1 MNAQKEPVDSYTL
14 SPSLVRHYFNLPF
27 EKVKGEAKRLSEEFK
42 TLSHL
47 NEDNYSKIIV
57 HRAFRDFFFFDNET
71 LISVNNSIL
80 KKQEKLASMDE
91 DDSTFKIISSEIS
104 ELKSKKNR
112 LYERAFLRLKSY
124 TYCSRKLARLVL
136 LEMLY
141 SAQEK
146 KELGG
151 TSGKSYATDLM
162 KNYRKMQNA
171 YNSEFL
177 ASKKIDIDGKSISL
191 LEISSSIQKRISELY
206 AKTKGLENRATE
218 MGYGWAFL
226 TMTASAHLHS
236 NPVKGKSS
244 WNKSNANAPKKELQK
259 SWAAFGREM
268 ASRGYPMSE
277 GHIFGMRVVEPHQDG
292 TPHWHMVVFYNLDLE
307 EKLFSSSGLF
317 QKHFNRGSQHSLK
330 IVIGEISDSG
340 SLENV
345 ASAATYCFKY
355 ITKAMGG
362 DFINEHGI
370 RSYDDNL
377 NVSNANATVDAIE
390 AWRAATGSR
399 AYQMFGINGYSG
411 YWNYTRKIAHRI
423 GKLETYEIDGKKK
436 YKIVDS
442 FVDFDRLEEE
452 LNSLPSKQ
460 ESEDLTISYLDSL
473 SDEELA
479 YYDSKINITDADFV
493 SLDEQI
499 RLEKKYSPKS
509 EHHSIDE
516 KYALIQ
522 MHIPHLDDIQMC
534 SMHSDLI
541 SIMKQSVAGNFSKFI
556 TECEKRRIHLVREP
570 YKNRYGEDCTR
581 VIGIYAGTQVY
592 LFKKYMIK
600 DNNEPLQDDPSR
612 SENISL

>member
-1 MNAQKEPVDSYTL
+1 MNAQKESVDSYTL
-14 SPSLVRHYFNLPF
+14 SLSLVRHYFNLPF

-47 NEDNYSKIIV
+47 NEENYSKIIV

-80 KKQEKLASMDE
+80 KKQEELASMDE

-104 ELKSKKNR
+104 ELESKKVR

-146 KELGG
+146 KEIGG

-177 ASKKIDIDGKSISL
+177 ASKKIDVNGKSISL
-191 LEISSSIQKRISELY
+191 LEISCSIQKRISELY

-236 NPVKGKSS
+236 NPTKGRSS
-244 WNKSNANAPKKELQK
+244 WNKSNANAAKEELQN
-259 SWAAFGREM
+259 SWSAFGKEI
-268 ASRGYPMSE
+268 SNLGYPMKE

-292 TPHWHMVVFYNLDLE
+292 TPHWHMIVFYDLDLE
-307 EKLFSSSGLF
+307 ERLFSDSGLF

-330 IVIGEISDSG
+330 IVIGEIDKSG
-340 SLENV
+340 NLENV

-355 ITKAMGG
+355 ITKAIGG

-377 NVSNANATVDAIE
+377 NASNANATVDAIE

-399 AYQMFGINGYSG
+399 AYQMFGINGYSS
-411 YWNYTRKIAHRI
+411 YWNYTRKIAHRT
-423 GKLETYEIDGKKK
+423 GRLEAYEIDGKKK
-436 YKIVDS
+436 YEIIDS

-452 LNSLPSKQ
+452 LNSLPTQK
-460 ESEDLTISYLDSL
+460 ENEELTNSYLDSL

-479 YYDSKINITDADFV
+479 YYDSKTNLIDTDV
-493 SLDEQI
+493 ISLKEQI
-499 RLEKKYSPKS
+499 RLEKKHSPLS

-516 KYALIQ
+516 KYKLIEMHPAGLDIFQ
-522 MHIPHLDDIQMC
+522 MY
-534 SMHSDLI
+534 SVHSDLI
-541 SIMKQSVAGNFSKFI
+541 SIMKQSVSGNFSNFI
-556 TECEKRRIHLVREP
+556 TECEKRKIHLIKEE
-570 YKNRYGEDCTR
+570 YKNKYGEDCTR
-581 VIGIYAGTQVY
+581 VIGIYAGIQVY
-592 LFKKYMIK
+592 LFKKYLVK
-600 DNNEPLQDDPSR
+600 DNNEPLRDDPSR